1 MILIDASKLNS
12 IRAQFI
18 RNKNII
24 NKDKF
29 VEILLFNL
37 PESLKADKKFNRT
50 NVVKEILKLFK
61 QVNFYLFY
69 YQIDVTGEG
78 IIHWENFSAYCIEA
92 GMAAVLKLKLLPDYI
107 YKPLNDIEV
116 HTKGTH
122 ISCCEYIPELDRI
135 FVGEYGSL
143 IPKTYLQ
150 YGEYVFILLNI

>member
-1 MILIDASKLNS
+1 MENFKTKKIYPLFVIYYLLFFSIKMSIMILIDASKLNS

-69 YQIDVTGEG
+69 Y
-78 IIHWENFSAYCIEA
+78 
-92 GMAAVLKLKLLPDYI
+92 
-107 YKPLNDIEV
+107 
-116 HTKGTH
+116 
-122 ISCCEYIPELDRI
+122 
-135 FVGEYGSL
+135 
-143 IPKTYLQ
+143 
-150 YGEYVFILLNI
+150 